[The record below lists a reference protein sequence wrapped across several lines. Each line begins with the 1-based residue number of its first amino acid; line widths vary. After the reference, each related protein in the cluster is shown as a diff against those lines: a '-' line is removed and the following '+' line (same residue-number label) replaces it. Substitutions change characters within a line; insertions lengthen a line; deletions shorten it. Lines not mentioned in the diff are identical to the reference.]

1 MKTIKKETL
10 KKLNY
15 YNSIK
20 RKVKTKDLQ
29 KFVINSQKKV
39 KGNYSKSIKIID
51 NNFIFSRGF
60 YNTNFSNW
68 RKEGLII
75 SNIKDGF
82 MLTELGKLYIAKDTR
97 AFEIANLKRIINN
110 KNNYIKY
117 LINQIPSYT
126 RTNNDFIDAIKYLDE
141 FKEEMTSD
149 KKYYTEILINKVCS
163 DNNINLITKN

>member
-1 MKTIKKETL
+1 MTIKKETL
-10 KKLNY
+10 KELNY
-15 YNSIK
+15 YNSIN

-29 KFVINSQKKV
+29 VFVIKSQKKV

-51 NNFIFSRGF
+51 DKFIFSKGF

-75 SNIKDGF
+75 SNVKDGF
-82 MLTELGKLYIAKDTR
+82 VLTELGKLYILTDTR

-110 KNNYIKY
+110 KNKYIKY
-117 LINQIPSYT
+117 LINQIPSYR
-126 RTNNDFIDAIKYLDE
+126 RTNNDFIDAIKYLNE
-141 FKEEMTSD
+141 FKEEMTTD

-163 DNNINLITKN
+163 DNNINLINN